1 MNEITNFIDS
11 LDLGFEQTREGS
23 GYIISLDNSD
33 DFSSVYNKLFLN
45 DDLEEDDQ
53 ELLEDVSY
61 FIFTNGNYLKE
72 YRTSIWS
79 NYHKISQVIYLKYHR
94 S

>member
-11 LDLGFEQTREGS
+11 LDLGFEPIEEGN
-23 GYIISLDNSD
+23 GYVISLDNSD

-53 ELLEDVSY
+53 KLLEDVSY
-61 FIFTNGNYLKE
+61 FVLYHLIFHFTTYIM
-72 YRTSIWS
+72 SFFP
-79 NYHKISQVIYLKYHR
+79 
-94 S
+94 